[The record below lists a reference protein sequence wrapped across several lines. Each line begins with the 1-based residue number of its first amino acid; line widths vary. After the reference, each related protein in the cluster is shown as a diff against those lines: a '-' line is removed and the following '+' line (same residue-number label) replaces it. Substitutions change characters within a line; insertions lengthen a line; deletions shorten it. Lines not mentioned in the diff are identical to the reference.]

1 MPLITTLANAGARG
15 FGFSGVGAPS
25 APTIGTAT
33 ASSTTSA
40 TVNYTAP
47 SSNGGSPIVSYTA
60 VAVPGGQTGTVVRS
74 GSGSI
79 TVSGLTSGVSYQF
92 YVYATNAV
100 GDSPNSAL
108 SNSMTTAAVPGA
120 PIIGMAYA
128 TGTTTA
134 TVDYT
139 APASDGGSAITSY
152 TAVASPGGQT
162 ATVYRSGSGS
172 ISISGLSSR
181 TTYQF
186 RVYASNAYG
195 SSLYSGY
202 SNSVTT
208 QAPFAVS
215 VSPRTGSANIA
226 KVSTAIT
233 SYGSF
238 TVTATGGSGT
248 VSVQE
253 TSRPTGGSTTIS
265 PSSFTLSAGQSQVVN
280 VSCTSPTGIFSNTEY
295 YYDFSVDAF
304 GQNPSYTF
312 TQYRS

>member
-47 SSNGGSPIVSYTA
+47 SSDGGSPIV
-60 VAVPGGQTGTVVRS
+60 
-74 GSGSI
+74 
-79 TVSGLTSGVSYQF
+79 
-92 YVYATNAV
+92 
-100 GDSPNSAL
+100 
-108 SNSMTTAAVPGA
+108 
-120 PIIGMAYA
+120 
-128 TGTTTA
+128 
-134 TVDYT
+134 
-139 APASDGGSAITSY
+139 SY

-172 ISISGLSSR
+172 ISISGLSPG

-195 SSLYSGY
+195 SSPYSGY

-208 QAPFAVS
+208 QSPFAVS

-248 VSVQE
+248 VKVQE

-280 VSCTSPTGIFSNTEY
+280 VSCTSPTGNYTNTEY
-295 YYDFSVDAF
+295 YYDFYVDAF
-304 GQNPSYTF
+304 GYNPSYTF

>member
-1 MPLITTLANAGARG
+1 MPLTTTLANAGARG

-33 ASSTTSA
+33 ASGTTSA

-92 YVYATNAV
+92 YVYATNGV
-100 GDSPNSAL
+100 GDGPNSAL
-108 SNSMTTAAVPGA
+108 SNSITTAAVPGA

-162 ATVYRSGSGS
+162 ATVYQSGSGS
-172 ISISGLSSR
+172 ISISGLSPG

-195 SSLYSGY
+195 SSPYSGY

-208 QAPFAVS
+208 QAPFTVS
-215 VSPRTGSANIA
+215 VSPRTDSKTIPKISNA
-226 KVSTAIT
+226 VTTYS
-233 SYGSF
+233 SF
-238 TVTATGGSGT
+238 TVTATAGSGT
-248 VSVQE
+248 VNVQN
-253 TSRPTGGSTTIS
+253 TSAPNGSSFTIS
-265 PSSFTLSAGQSQVVN
+265 PSSFTLSAGQSQVVT
-280 VSCTSPTGIFSNTEY
+280 VGCTSPVGNFTNTEY
-295 YYDFSVDAF
+295 FYYFYVDAF
-304 GQNPSYTF
+304 GYNPSYTF
-312 TQYRS
+312 TQYRG